1 MDIQTI
7 RCKLDMTV
15 DNSCMLDY
23 NSIKQNPTE
32 T

>member
-23 NSIKQNPTE
+23 NSIKQKSY
-32 T
+32 